1 MSDRLASS
9 PEVVVRRV
17 VHVRHSR
24 RTGRQ
29 RRIVRVGLATVVVL
43 AIIGLVFGLQYR
55 RQITSYLTHW
65 KGSPTNTRPLVAFPA
80 SEQQLL
86 HMAVAGDTGDSGSR
100 LDRTATAIAE
110 WNSTDPFDVLL
121 LLGDNVYPNGDPAK
135 LDATVFTP
143 FAATLESGTRLLA
156 ILGNHDVKDG
166 NGPAQMAALG
176 MEGRWWAHEDDD
188 VLLVGLDSNRPDDP
202 EQLAWLEETLAQSDA
217 TWRIVALH
225 HPPYSAGY
233 QGSSADV
240 RAVFQPVFERY
251 GVQLV
256 LSGHDHDYQRS
267 TPINGVTYIV
277 SGAGSGT
284 RRTGEED
291 FTAVSFSW
299 HHFLDVNVFSD
310 RLVVRAVNQDLRVA
324 DEFSLTPEPSG

>member
-9 PEVVVRRV
+9 PEAVVGRV
-17 VHVRHSR
+17 VDVQRPR
-24 RTGRQ
+24 RTGPR
-29 RRIVRVGLATVVVL
+29 RRIVRVGLATVVVF
-43 AIIGLVFGLQYR
+43 AIIGLALGLQYR

-65 KGSPTNTRPLVAFPA
+65 KGSPTNTWPLVAVAPGD
-80 SEQQLL
+80 QQLL
-86 HMAVAGDTGDSGSR
+86 HMAVAGDTGDSGRR

-143 FAATLESGTRLLA
+143 FAATLESGTRLQA

-176 MEGRWWAHEDDD
+176 MEGLWWAHEDDD

-233 QGSSADV
+233 QGSSTDV

-299 HHFLDVNVFSD
+299 HHFLDVNVFAD

-324 DEFSLTPEPSG
+324 DEFSLTPEPPG